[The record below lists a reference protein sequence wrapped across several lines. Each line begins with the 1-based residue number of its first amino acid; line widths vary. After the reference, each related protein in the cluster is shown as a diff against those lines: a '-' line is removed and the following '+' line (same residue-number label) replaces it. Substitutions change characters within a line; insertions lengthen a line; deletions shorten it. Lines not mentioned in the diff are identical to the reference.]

1 MSDIVLNQKN
11 TIQKTFFPTL
21 PWGAIFAGLFLSLL
35 FLAAVFPNLFTTND
49 PLAINPEAAFQAPTW
64 THWFGTDQSGRDI
77 YTRVIHGSQQS
88 LTIGVLA
95 IALAFAIAIPLGV
108 IAGLMGGW
116 VDRIIGWTLEVL
128 FAFPS
133 LILALLFV
141 AVFGAGITQLIIAT
155 GIGIAPGYARMIRG
169 QVLSA
174 KNSGYIESARVLGHS
189 PWRIIRRQLLPN
201 AMRPLIVVV
210 TMGIGQSIVWASAL
224 SFLGLGA
231 KPPAPEWGTMMSAGR
246 DFIANAWWLTFF
258 PGFFILLTT
267 LSTTFLGRY
276 IQNHLE
282 GRTHA

>member
-35 FLAAVFPNLFTTND
+35 FLAAVFPNLFTAND

-174 KNSGYIESARVLGHS
+174 KNAGYIESARVLGHS

-267 LSTTFLGRY
+267 LSTTVLGRY
-276 IQNHLE
+276 IQNRLE